1 MRIEGISR
9 KSIVQEIID
18 TVKKS
23 IENRELQP
31 GDPFPSENEMVQML
45 GVSKSSVRE
54 AVKVLEAMNVVEI
67 KKGKGTFVRSSTP
80 AQVINPLLFSL
91 LLQQGPNDEIYELRR
106 MFEPAYT
113 LLAMQKALPE
123 DIEHIKQT
131 LQVFKEA
138 VDNGA
143 QSVKMDVAFHKA
155 ILDATHNDFVIKI
168 GEVITQ
174 LFVASIGMNLSSDP
188 KRSVEMHEN
197 IYRSLI
203 MKDSERLLHWLEL
216 SFRLD

>member
-1 MRIEGISR
+1 
-9 KSIVQEIID
+9 
-18 TVKKS
+18 
-23 IENRELQP
+23 
-31 GDPFPSENEMVQML
+31 MVQML
-45 GVSKSSVRE
+45 EVSKSSVRE

-91 LLQQGPNDEIYELRR
+91 LLQQGANDEIYELRR

-168 GEVITQ
+168 GEVIMQ

-197 IYRSLI
+197 IYQSLI
-203 MKDSERLLHWLEL
+203 MQDSERLLHWLEL
-216 SFRLD
+216 SFRID